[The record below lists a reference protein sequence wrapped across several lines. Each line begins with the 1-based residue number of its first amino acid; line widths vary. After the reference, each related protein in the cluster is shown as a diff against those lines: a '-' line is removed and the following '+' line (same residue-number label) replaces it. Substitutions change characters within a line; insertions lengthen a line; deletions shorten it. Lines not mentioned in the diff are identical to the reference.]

1 MNLSNNNLERGTILV
16 TGAAGF
22 IGSAII
28 WHLNSLGYTN
38 ILASDYLG
46 NDNKFL
52 NLVPGKIID
61 YIEADD
67 LIHLIQSNDARI
79 RNISCIFHLGACSS
93 TTEADC
99 RYLIH
104 NNFEYTKNLAEF
116 SINNNIRFVYAS
128 SAATYGN
135 GEQGMDD
142 DESKIETLR
151 PLNMYAYSKQL
162 FDIYAKNHGFLS
174 KIYGIKYFNVFG
186 PNEYHKGSMRSMVL
200 KAYEQICEAGK
211 VKLFKS
217 HNPDYKDGE
226 QLRDFLYIKDA
237 VKMTIHLA
245 RIAENFNNQPT
256 GGIYNM
262 GSGEANTWTS
272 LISPV
277 FEAMHKQP
285 IFEFVEMPLEL
296 RNKYQYYTCANISKL
311 RSIGYNEKITP
322 LHDAVID
329 YTSNYLMKNSKV
341 LG

>member
-1 MNLSNNNLERGTILV
+1 MNLSNDNLERGTILV

-22 IGSAII
+22 IGSAVV

-46 NDNKFL
+46 SDNKFL

-67 LIHLIQSNDARI
+67 LISLVKSNDSRI
-79 RNISCIFHLGACSS
+79 RNISCIFHLGACAS
-93 TTEADC
+93 TTESDC
-99 RYLIH
+99 RYLIR
-104 NNFEYTKNLAEF
+104 NNFECTKDLAAF
-116 SINNNIRFVYAS
+116 ALKNNIRFVYAS

-135 GEQGMDD
+135 GDQGMDD
-142 DESKIETLR
+142 DESKLETLR

-162 FDIYAKNHGFLS
+162 FDLYAKNYGFLN
-174 KIYGIKYFNVFG
+174 KIYGMKYFNVFG
-186 PNEYHKGSMRSMVL
+186 PNEYHKGNMRSMVL
-200 KAYEQICEAGK
+200 KAYNQICEIGK

-245 RIAENFNNQPT
+245 KIAENVSNKPT
-256 GGIYNM
+256 GGLYNM
-262 GSGEANTWTS
+262 GSSEANTWIS

-277 FEAMHKQP
+277 FEAMNKQP
-285 IFEFVEMPLEL
+285 NFEFVEMPIEL
-296 RNKYQYYTCANISKL
+296 RDKYQYYTCANISKL
-311 RSIGYNEKITP
+311 RSIGYNEKITN

-329 YTSNYLMKNSKV
+329 YTSNYLMKNSKL